1 MSTLRLALISF
12 LFLAD
17 ASGCAGHRLMRGSVV
32 MKVGDTDAHVCLL
45 AGEAKV
51 GDRVQLFR
59 HRCRQSTDD
68 YNVVGGQPRKRTVCL
83 RETVAVGEVTQ
94 RIDDH
99 YAVVNFPAGTQLQE
113 GNTVEAMH

>member
-1 MSTLRLALISF
+1 MSTLKIALVSL
-12 LFLAD
+12 LFSAA

-45 AGEAKV
+45 SGEAKV

-59 HRCRQSTDD
+59 HSCRQSSTSDA
-68 YNVVGGQPRKRTVCL
+68 VAGQPRKRTVCR
-83 RETVAVGEVTQ
+83 RETVAVGEVSQ
-94 RIDDH
+94 RIDEH
-99 YAVVNFPAGTQLQE
+99 YAVVSFPAGTQFQE